1 MSQIQKMA
9 FFCSGYGSRLS
20 ALNGY
25 FKHIL
30 YEVCLNAPESAKFAL
45 TAMGLSPTLAPVPTA
60 SGRQYGEVS
69 EWLKEHA
76 WKVCIRQRI
85 EGSNP
90 SLTAIFKERA
100 CTQVRA
106 FLRLY
111 RASPGRDEN
120 PRPGFDHW
128 RSQWDSLQASRADCP
143 KGEARRAESIPPSP
157 PYSKREPVLQY
168 GLFCVYIAPAQGGMR
183 SLDQGSTTG
192 AASGTVCEPREQTAR
207 RVRPDGPNQSLH
219 HRHIQRKSLS

>member
-1 MSQIQKMA
+1 MSSMHRLTLA
-9 FFCSGYGSRLS
+9 DSCYGPRGQ
-20 ALNGY
+20 AIHGC
-25 FKHIL
+25 FKRIL
-30 YEVCLNAPESAKFAL
+30 YEVCLNAPKSAKFPL

-106 FLRLY
+106 FLLLY
-111 RASPGRDEN
+111 RASP
-120 PRPGFDHW
+120 
-128 RSQWDSLQASRADCP
+128 
-143 KGEARRAESIPPSP
+143 
-157 PYSKREPVLQY
+157 
-168 GLFCVYIAPAQGGMR
+168 GGMR
-183 SLDQGSTTG
+183 SLDQDSTTG
-192 AASGTVCEPREQTAR
+192 AARGTVCEPRELTAR
-207 RVRPDGPNQSLH
+207 RVRPSGPNQSLP
-219 HRHIQRKSLS
+219 HRHIQRKSLYASTGFFAFISRQENDRCASLTCPTKPSVGWVSASAPTALPDYRRAPAVVTGSATRSIAIGILL